1 MAPVRPYAPNLYL
14 QEHRAGCTSPKRPW
28 PRSLLV
34 PRPESFALFDG
45 CRLSSRRGQ
54 IADSVAPRPSRHR
67 GSLSTTWYGG
77 PGCTGWRVR
86 QRAREKGQ
94 GTMQASEVP
103 RAVAAAMSTASSL
116 DLTVDDAIVLHDSNK
131 LTLRLLPC
139 DVLARVAPI
148 AHQIA
153 QFEVE
158 LAQRLAESKSPVAAL
173 EPRVEP
179 RVYERDGFVV
189 TLWTYYE
196 PATPREVSPA
206 DYANALGRLHAGM
219 RKLDVPTLHFTDRV
233 EQAQQLV
240 ASRDHTPALADADRE
255 LLGDTLRSLRR
266 VIGERGGAEQLLH
279 GEPHPGNV
287 LTTKNGL
294 LFIDLETCCRG
305 PVEFDLAH
313 APDEVSEHYPGVNQ
327 GLLRECRILV
337 LAMITTWRWD
347 RGDQLPNGRQL
358 GTEWLSQIRAA
369 LDRNGLDTHG

>member
-1 MAPVRPYAPNLYL
+1 
-14 QEHRAGCTSPKRPW
+14 
-28 PRSLLV
+28 
-34 PRPESFALFDG
+34 
-45 CRLSSRRGQ
+45 
-54 IADSVAPRPSRHR
+54 
-67 GSLSTTWYGG
+67 
-77 PGCTGWRVR
+77 
-86 QRAREKGQ
+86 
-94 GTMQASEVP
+94 MQASEVP

-139 DVLARVAPI
+139 DVLARVAHV
-148 AHQIA
+148 AHQAA
-153 QFEVE
+153 QFEIE
-158 LAQRLAESKSPVAAL
+158 LAQRLAESESPVAAL
-173 EPRVEP
+173 DPRVEP

-196 PATPREVSPA
+196 PTTPREVSSA
-206 DYANALGRLHAGM
+206 DYARALERLHAGM
-219 RKLDVPTLHFTDRV
+219 RQLDVTTPHFTDRV
-233 EQAQQLV
+233 TEAQRLV

-255 LLGDTLRSLRR
+255 LLGDTLRNLRR
-266 VIGERGGAEQLLH
+266 VISGRGDAEQLLH

-313 APDEVSEHYPGVNQ
+313 APEEVSEHYPGVRQ
-327 GLLRECRILV
+327 DLLHECRILV
-337 LAMITTWRWD
+337 LAMIATWRWD

>member
-1 MAPVRPYAPNLYL
+1 
-14 QEHRAGCTSPKRPW
+14 
-28 PRSLLV
+28 
-34 PRPESFALFDG
+34 
-45 CRLSSRRGQ
+45 
-54 IADSVAPRPSRHR
+54 
-67 GSLSTTWYGG
+67 
-77 PGCTGWRVR
+77 
-86 QRAREKGQ
+86 
-94 GTMQASEVP
+94 MQASEAS
-103 RAVAAAMSTASSL
+103 RAMAAAMSIASSL
-116 DLTVDDAIVLHDSNK
+116 DLTVDDAVVLHDSNK

-139 DVLARVAPI
+139 DVLARVAPV
-148 AHQIA
+148 AQQVA

-158 LAQRLAESKSPVAAL
+158 LAQRLTGSGCPVAAL
-173 EPRVEP
+173 ERRVNP

-196 PATPREVSPA
+196 PASPGDVSPA
-206 DYANALGRLHAGM
+206 DYASALKRLHVGM
-219 RKLDVPTLHFTDRV
+219 RKLDIPAPHFTDRV

-266 VIGERGGAEQLLH
+266 AIGDRGAAEQLLH

-313 APDEVSEHYPGVNQ
+313 APEEISEHYPGVDQ

-347 RGDQLPNGRQL
+347 RGDQLPHGRQL

-369 LDRNGLDTHG
+369 LDRKGLDAHG